1 MLKGRRLSVGLSAL
15 CLALS
20 IFLGTGMTAE
30 ASNTKNYLDTLNGGV
45 ASIIDPS
52 VYNSSEILQVTL
64 RAKQHVAEQAAEEQ
78 STLVM
83 ANVQNTLNVR
93 MEPNEEADKAGKLY
107 KDCGGIILERKDG
120 WTKLQSGNLI
130 GWASDEYLLFGEEA
144 EKLANDV
151 GQLLATNETDA
162 LRLLKEP
169 ITEDGFYCMIAK
181 GEEMEVIEERDDGW
195 VYVAY
200 EDTEGYVSA
209 EYVTV
214 HFLIDSGETMEE
226 IEARK
231 KAEEEAKAKLIT
243 NYGATTVG
251 ANDVLLLAALI
262 QCEAGGEPYEG
273 QLAVGAVVMNRVRSA
288 AYPNDIY
295 GVIYAS
301 GQFTPAMSGKVD
313 RVLASGNVRESCIQ
327 AAEEAIAGNTN
338 VGDALYF
345 RRDNGTR
352 EGIVIGK
359 QVFW

>member
-1 MLKGRRLSVGLSAL
+1 MLKGRRLSVGLSAVV
-15 CLALS
+15 LALS
-20 IFLGTGMTAE
+20 GFLGTGMTAE
-30 ASNTKNYLDTLNGGV
+30 ASNTKNYLDTLNVGV

-52 VYNSSEILQVTL
+52 VYNTSDILSATL
-64 RAKQHVAEQAAEEQ
+64 LAQQQEEDEEE

-83 ANVQNTLNVR
+83 ANVKSVLNVR
-93 MEPNEEADKAGKLY
+93 IEPNEDANRVGKLY
-107 KDCGGIILERKDG
+107 KDCGGTILERKDG

-130 GWASDEYLLFGEEA
+130 GWASDEYLLFGEDA
-144 EKLANDV
+144 EKMANDV

-162 LRLLKEP
+162 LRLRKEP
-169 ITEDGFYCMIAK
+169 TTEVGFYTMIAK

-195 VYVAY
+195 IFVAF
-200 EDTEGYVSA
+200 EDLEGYVSA
-209 EYVTV
+209 EYVKV
-214 HFLIDSGETMEE
+214 HFLIDSGETLEE
-226 IEARK
+226 IAAKK

-243 NYGATTVG
+243 NYGATAVG

-288 AYPNDIY
+288 AYPDNVY

-313 RVLASGNVRESCIQ
+313 RVLASGNVRESCIK

-345 RRDNGTR
+345 RRDKGTR
-352 EGIVIGK
+352 EGVVIGK

>member
-1 MLKGRRLSVGLSAL
+1 MLRGRKLSVGMGVFGI
-15 CLALS
+15 ALS

-30 ASNTKNYLDTLNGGV
+30 AGNTKNYLDTLNVGV

-52 VYNSSEILQVTL
+52 VYNTSDILNATL
-64 RAKQHVAEQAAEEQ
+64 LAQEEAEEE

-83 ANVQNTLNVR
+83 ANVQSALNVR
-93 MEPNEEADKAGKLY
+93 IEPNEEADRVGKLY
-107 KDCGGIILERKDG
+107 KDCGGTILERKDG
-120 WTKLQSGNLI
+120 WTKLQSGNVI
-130 GWASDEYLLFGEEA
+130 GWASDEYLLFGEDAKAMASE
-144 EKLANDV
+144 V

-162 LRLLKEP
+162 LRLRKEP
-169 ITEDGFYCMIAK
+169 STEVGFYTMIAK
-181 GEEMEVIEERDDGW
+181 GEEMEVIEEREDGW

-200 EDTEGYVSA
+200 DDTEGYVSG

-214 HFLIDSGETMEE
+214 HFLIDSGETLEE
-226 IEARK
+226 IAAKK

-243 NYGATTVG
+243 NYGAMSVG
-251 ANDVLLLAALI
+251 DNDAILLAALI

-288 AYPNDIY
+288 AYPDNIY
-295 GVIYAS
+295 SVIYAS

-313 RVLASGNVRESCIQ
+313 RILASGNVRESCIK

>member
-1 MLKGRRLSVGLSAL
+1 MLRYRRLSVE
-15 CLALS
+15 LS
-20 IFLGTGMTAE
+20 ILAFVLSVFLGTGMTVE
-30 ASNTKNYLDTLNGGV
+30 ASNSKNYLDTLNGGV

-52 VYNSSEILQVTL
+52 VYNSSDILEATL
-64 RAKQHVAEQAAEEQ
+64 LAKQGQAKEEEEE

-93 MEPNEEADKAGKLY
+93 TEPNEEADKVGKLY
-107 KDCGGIILERKDG
+107 KDCGGTILERKDG
-120 WTKLQSGNLI
+120 WTKLQSGNLV
-130 GWASDEYLLFGEEA
+130 GWASDEYLLFGEDAKE
-144 EKLANDV
+144 LANDV

-162 LRLLKEP
+162 LRFRMEP
-169 ITEDGFYCMIAK
+169 STEVGFYCMIAK

-195 VYVAY
+195 VYVTY
-200 EDTEGYVSA
+200 DGDDGYVSA
-209 EYVTV
+209 DYVAV

-226 IEARK
+226 IAAKK

-243 NYGATTVG
+243 NYGATSVG
-251 ANDVLLLAALI
+251 ADDTLLLAALI

-288 AYPNDIY
+288 AYPDNVY

-313 RVLASGNVRESCIQ
+313 RVLASGNVRESCIK
-327 AAEEAIAGNTN
+327 AAQEAIAGNTN

>member
-1 MLKGRRLSVGLSAL
+1 MLKSRRLSVRVGALVLTLSV
-15 CLALS
+15 
-20 IFLGTGMTAE
+20 FLGTGMTAE
-30 ASNTKNYLDTLNGGV
+30 ASSTKSYLDTLNVGV

-52 VYNSSEILQVTL
+52 VYNTEEIINATL
-64 RAKQHVAEQAAEEQ
+64 LANQQEEEEE

-83 ANVQNTLNVR
+83 ANVKNALNVR
-93 MEPNEEADKAGKLY
+93 LEPYEDAEKVGKLY
-107 KDCGGIILERKDG
+107 KDCGGTILERKDG

-144 EKLANDV
+144 EEMAADV

-162 LRLLKEP
+162 LRLRKEP
-169 ITEDGFYCMIAK
+169 NTEEGFYTMIAK

-209 EYVTV
+209 EYVTI
-214 HFLIDSGETMEE
+214 HFVIDAGETQEE
-226 IEARK
+226 IAAKK
-231 KAEEEAKAKLIT
+231 KAEEEAKAALIT
-243 NYGATTVG
+243 NYGAMSVG
-251 ANDVLLLAALI
+251 DNDVILLAALI

-288 AYPNDIY
+288 ASPDNIY
-295 GVIYAS
+295 SVIYAS

-313 RVLASGNVRESCIQ
+313 RVLASGNVRESCIK